1 MRFRYTSYVLT
12 VLTFNFI
19 FDLLKV
25 IRVQL
30 AELQRQVDLKT
41 KEYQTLK
48 ESLNKM
54 KSLKNNSEALK
65 SLLDTTSIKAEIQQ
79 LKAENAAYVAQLQ
92 QEQAVK
98 VGFEKKY
105 QAVVEDIR
113 LLKEKYEQAD
123 KEKVEVNSKLEV
135 LNNYFKKR
143 ESELQE

>member
-1 MRFRYTSYVLT
+1 MRFRYASYVLT